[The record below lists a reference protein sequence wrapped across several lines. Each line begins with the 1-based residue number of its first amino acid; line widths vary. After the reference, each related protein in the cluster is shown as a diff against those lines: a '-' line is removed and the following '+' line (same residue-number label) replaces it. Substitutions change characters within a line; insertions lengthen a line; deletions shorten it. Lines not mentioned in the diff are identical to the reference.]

1 MVVVSLQIAVVSSA
15 AAVGFNFWRIALSLW
30 IDSAAAAAAA
40 EMTANPPT
48 TTATATTAGTY
59 RTVLLYTTGTER
71 LNILTIYI
79 HLYWPLFACSIW
91 VIVSGTL
98 SSFFIPA
105 ILLLLFHSQKFK
117 YKTLCLKI
125 IKKGQST
132 VSKKK
137 CKRYKPF
144 SSPQEQSNTNLSS
157 SSSSW
162 HWATCHFYNWRLL
175 FMVHCCCYCYF
186 FFLFRDVPG
195 WLNGS
200 TLSAAVYVAKT
211 RTIAHPPTDGVIV
224 AVTCSSGGRITKMND
239 WSRGGALLKMQHE
252 TVRWRRRRRRRRMWV
267 MHNFFGRFIIWQ
279 RPNEWFGGW

>member
-1 MVVVSLQIAVVSSA
+1 
-15 AAVGFNFWRIALSLW
+15 
-30 IDSAAAAAAA
+30 
-40 EMTANPPT
+40 MTANPPT

-132 VSKKK
+132 VSKKNVNGINPPPPH
-137 CKRYKPF
+137 RSNQIPI
-144 SSPQEQSNTNLSS
+144 SPPPPPVGIGLRAIFTTDVY
-157 SSSSW
+157 SSW
-162 HWATCHFYNWRLL
+162 CI
-175 FMVHCCCYCYF
+175 VVVVVVIF
-186 FFLFRDVPG
+186 FPI
-195 WLNGS
+195 S
-200 TLSAAVYVAKT
+200 
-211 RTIAHPPTDGVIV
+211 
-224 AVTCSSGGRITKMND
+224 
-239 WSRGGALLKMQHE
+239 
-252 TVRWRRRRRRRRMWV
+252 
-267 MHNFFGRFIIWQ
+267 
-279 RPNEWFGGW
+279 